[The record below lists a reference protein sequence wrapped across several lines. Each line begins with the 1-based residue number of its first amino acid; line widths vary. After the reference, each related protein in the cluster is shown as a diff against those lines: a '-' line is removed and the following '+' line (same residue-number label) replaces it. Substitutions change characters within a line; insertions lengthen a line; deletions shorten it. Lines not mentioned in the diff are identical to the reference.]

1 MCFNY
6 DPSIHKDDLHNKGY
20 AHLKQVLSDKFISEL
35 KQFHAHAIADE
46 TAENRAGHVAGK
58 KRQYV
63 FDFSSPST
71 ALEFRAGIAALTGM
85 KEELVTISERHLK
98 VYDAHTNP
106 WPAPHKDR
114 RASQISIGLP
124 IHLSPGSTVCVFPNM
139 DRTPNPQ
146 DKADFLTSDELPDPK
161 SLYDSAEAVFLNE
174 NLGDLIL
181 FNGSSIYHERVQAAG
196 TAVLYIKINDKGDD
210 PLGENI
216 FADKAPDM
224 EPA

>member
-1 MCFNY
+1 MCFKY
-6 DPSIHKDDLHNKGY
+6 DPATHKDDLATKGY
-20 AHLKQVLSDKFISEL
+20 AHLKQVLSDDFVAEL
-35 KQFHAHAIADE
+35 KQFYARAIADE
-46 TAENRAGHVAGK
+46 TAETRAGHVAGK

-63 FDFSSPST
+63 FDFSSRKT
-71 ALEFRAGIAALTGM
+71 ALAFRAGVAALAGM
-85 KEELVTISERHLK
+85 DEDRVTISERHLK

-124 IHLSPGSTVCVFPNM
+124 VHLTPGSTVCVFPNM
-139 DRTPNPQ
+139 DRTPNPE
-146 DKADFLTSDELPDPK
+146 DKADFLTSQELPDPK
-161 SLYDSAEAVFLNE
+161 SLYDSSQAVFLNE
-174 NLGDLIL
+174 ELGDLIL

-196 TAVLYIKINDKGDD
+196 TAVLYIKINDMGDD

-216 FADKAPDM
+216 FAQPSADM